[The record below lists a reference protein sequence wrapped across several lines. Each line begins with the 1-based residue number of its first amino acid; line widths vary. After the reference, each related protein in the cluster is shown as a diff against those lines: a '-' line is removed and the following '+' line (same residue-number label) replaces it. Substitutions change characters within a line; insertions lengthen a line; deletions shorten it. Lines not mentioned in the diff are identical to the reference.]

1 MDAVP
6 ATGQALGDE
15 EFGRLLE
22 TAQRELR
29 VGNRELAAEIS
40 QQLLD
45 AAPQST
51 SAHEL
56 AGDVLAA
63 QGRRAQ
69 ARDHYRTAMEL
80 EPANADAERKYAEAA
95 LMLGSAERTR
105 HLMESGRLEELR
117 GATARNP
124 GAAAA
129 RSLFF
134 PGLGQLYNG
143 EYEKGIIACV
153 AGLPLLGLGLWG
165 VTNFIMAAS
174 PRATSA
180 PTLTEHLLGLLGI
193 FGYGV
198 LVAWSVWDAWRAG
211 QVDQATP
218 SGANDRG

>member
-1 MDAVP
+1 
-6 ATGQALGDE
+6 
-15 EFGRLLE
+15 
-22 TAQRELR
+22 
-29 VGNRELAAEIS
+29 
-40 QQLLD
+40 
-45 AAPQST
+45 
-51 SAHEL
+51 
-56 AGDVLAA
+56 
-63 QGRRAQ
+63 
-69 ARDHYRTAMEL
+69 
-80 EPANADAERKYAEAA
+80 
-95 LMLGSAERTR
+95 MLGSAERTR